1 MSDLIDAES
10 FAHLVELAS
19 FEFEPEQAEY
29 LRDQLNKQ
37 LKSISELAAIP
48 LLEDIPPARHG
59 ISYPP
64 SICPPIR
71 KDQVRAFPDREALI
85 DQFPQ
90 FDDGY
95 VIVPDIPHQTLD

>member
-37 LKSISELAAIP
+37 LKAINELAAIP
-48 LLEDIPPARHG
+48 LAEDIPPARHG
-59 ISYPP
+59 ISYPDAN
-64 SICPPIR
+64 CPPIR
-71 KDQVRAFPDREALI
+71 EDQVKVFPDREELI

-95 VIVPDIPHQTLD
+95 VIVPDIPHQTLE